1 MQSASGI
8 NLLLLFISLFVL
20 LIGITY
26 QPLPDNFPQPWKYRF
41 LSYWAQRIDQL
52 VCEILFIFIYK

>member
-8 NLLLLFISLFVL
+8 NLLLLLISLFVL

-52 VCEILFIFIYK
+52 VCEILFSFIYK

>member
-8 NLLLLFISLFVL
+8 NLLLLFISLFIL